1 MHNQVARRLKKDYP
15 LIIDKELIIYCLLK
29 LGYSR
34 KEISDILD
42 ISEDAVQKR
51 LLHSRVHFHDHEKW
65 RREDSEEF
73 IKNN

>member
-1 MHNQVARRLKKDYP
+1 MF
-15 LIIDKELIIYCLLK
+15 IK

-51 LLHSRVHFHDHEKW
+51 LLRSRGHFHDHEKG
-65 RREDSEEF
+65 EEENLRSLLRT
-73 IKNN
+73 INY